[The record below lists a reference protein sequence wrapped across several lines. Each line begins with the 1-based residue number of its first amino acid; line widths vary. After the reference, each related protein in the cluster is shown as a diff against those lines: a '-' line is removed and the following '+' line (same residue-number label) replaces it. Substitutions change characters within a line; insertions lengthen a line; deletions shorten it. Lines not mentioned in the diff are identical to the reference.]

1 MPDKTSPRLPRVI
14 TIDGQAHTGKSLAAT
29 RLAARLGLHLL
40 NTGAMYRG
48 VAHLLR
54 DAGVNVLDMGRDA
67 DRVHAMIAP
76 WEFALEGQDVAVNG
90 VPLPPSI
97 FDEPM
102 NALASAVSKWAEVRL
117 KLQAEQ
123 KRIAGLHWHVVCEGR
138 DQGTKVFP
146 EAELKFFFCASY
158 EVQADRAARKHREIS
173 PTRDVDMAALR
184 QRVEQRDRDD
194 KSRAVDPLRMADGA
208 NEIDTSAMTPDE
220 VLARL
225 LEELAAWQSRSPAT

>member
-1 MPDKTSPRLPRVI
+1 VPDGPLPRVI

-54 DAGVNVLDMGRDA
+54 ERGIDVLDMGRDA
-67 DRVHAMIAP
+67 DGVHALISE
-76 WEFALEGQDVAVNG
+76 WEFALEGHDVAVNG
-90 VPLPPSI
+90 EPLPPTI

-102 NALASAVSKWAEVRL
+102 NALASAVSKWAEVRR

-123 KRIAGLHWHVVCEGR
+123 KRIAGLHPHVVCEGR

-158 EVQADRAARKHREIS
+158 EVQADRAARKQREIA
-173 PTRDVDMAALR
+173 PTRPVDMTALR
-184 QRVEQRDRDD
+184 DRVEARDRED
-194 KSRAVDPLRMADGA
+194 KSRAVDPLRKADEA
-208 NEIDTSAMTPDE
+208 VEIDTSALTPDQ
-220 VLARL
+220 VLDRL